1 MPSLPEVRSW
11 NTALLSDA
19 AARTAAADSRF
30 LDELASASR
39 GIDDLGHDWSG
50 IAYDA
55 ARDRVDAERAA
66 GQSLSNEVRDLAKIL
81 DDGAQ
86 RLYWARDAA
95 LARVEAALAEGCTVL
110 DDWSVVGGAGAFA
123 ELLVAHRDAV
133 AEAAAALAREDTE
146 VARLIEDAAQRIRA
160 RGDRIGSGGA
170 PSDSTVDG
178 AGRLG
183 NEDGAALATAAAAG
197 DVETLDRIAGQL
209 PVQGL
214 TAAELDTL
222 AAGGQVGTL
231 PQTVR
236 DYYAELY
243 RAAGKDGVLALGDHL
258 RTQEAGGDPRSGRAL
273 NSLANGLMVV
283 SNENIGNGYNP
294 DGSLRSPGSYDQL
307 PSDLREVISTR
318 THGDDANAIRY
329 PGESGALG
337 DQYRFHEDTR
347 RLGELLKESE
357 PGYAPGTEFARELTR
372 QAANLAEGTAL
383 SGADPTL
390 VEQSMRDYLEVSGR
404 NHEAITQLL
413 TGEGSDRVPLDSDY
427 RPANTLTP
435 LLQFDWSD
443 DRGAPNLFGWIG
455 ENAIPGAE
463 ISVAQSEQ
471 AGRAATGL
479 ISLITDGTS
488 GQFESMMNLPGHD
501 GRSLGEVNPGL
512 TQQFAQAVTP
522 YLGDIARGPELQTH
536 GFDREAAVGE
546 GGDIRSIR
554 LATLMNTDPTA
565 AALFNGAI
573 IERTN
578 DYAGRFGELHGE
590 SSVIRYQLG
599 EASGRLLGYM
609 DQGLRA
615 EAYDR
620 GLDDAAAAEQSADRT
635 KLAIDVA
642 TKTVVGLGGPA
653 TIPLDIASSMVQA
666 GITPEES
673 GLPAESF
680 DVSDNLLAGQR
691 AYHVLEAVAA
701 KDPSVLDGLLS
712 DGDPLIPS
720 GWVDDGRLRSYSEIV
735 ATDGRLTTAVELRT
749 IAEEALDRGGLRLER
764 FNAPLDEWR
773 GNLQEYTSD
782 AAHYE
787 NRILADPQV
796 HR

>member
-81 DDGAQ
+81 DAGAQ

-95 LARVEAALAEGCTVL
+95 LARVEAALADGCTVL
-110 DDWSVVGGAGAFA
+110 DDWTVVGGAGAPA

-133 AEAAAALAREDTE
+133 VEAAAALAREDTE

-160 RGDRIGSGGA
+160 RGDRIGSGGD
-170 PSDSTVDG
+170 PSDSIVDG

-183 NEDGAALATAAAAG
+183 REDGAALATAAAAG

-258 RTQEAGGDPRSGRAL
+258 RTQEAGGDPNAGRAL

-283 SNENIGNGYNP
+283 SNENIGSGYNP
-294 DGSLRSPGSYDQL
+294 DGSLHSPGSYDQL

-318 THGDDANAIRY
+318 THGADANAIRY
-329 PGESGALG
+329 PGESGALA

-383 SGADPTL
+383 SGANPVL

-404 NHEAITQLL
+404 NHEATTQLL

-427 RPANTLTP
+427 RPANSVTP

-455 ENAIPGAE
+455 DNAIPGAE
-463 ISVAQSEQ
+463 VSVEQSDQ

-488 GQFESMMNLPGHD
+488 GRFESMVNLPGHD
-501 GRSLGEVNPGL
+501 GRPLGEVNPAL
-512 TQQFAQAVTP
+512 TQQIAQAVTP
-522 YLGDIARGPELQTH
+522 YLGDIAVAPELQTH
-536 GFDREAAVGE
+536 GFDREAALGEVG
-546 GGDIRSIR
+546 DVRSIR

-565 AALFNGAI
+565 SALFNGAI

-590 SSVIRYQLG
+590 STVIRHQLG

-620 GLDDAAAAEQSADRT
+620 GLDDAAAAEQTAGRT

-653 TIPLDIASSMVQA
+653 TIPLDIASSVVQA
-666 GITPEES
+666 GMGSEKLTLPEEAS
-673 GLPAESF
+673 EINA
-680 DVSDNLLAGQR
+680 DNLATQR
-691 AYHVLEAVAA
+691 AYRMLEAVVA
-701 KDPSVLDGLLS
+701 KDPSILDGP
-712 DGDPLIPS
+712 DGTSTIPEDLRDERGLRPLTEIM
-720 GWVDDGRLRSYSEIV
+720 DDDKRGS
-735 ATDGRLTTAVELRT
+735 ATVRTA
-749 IAEEALDRGGLRLER
+749 AEEFLHRRGLDIQR
-764 FNAPLDEWR
+764 FDLPLNSARDNQAGYVTDE
-773 GNLQEYTSD
+773 
-782 AAHYE
+782 AHYRS
-787 NRILADPQV
+787 RILGGSA
-796 HR
+796 R